1 MLQVKEKDKN
11 SQEQLNEEEIRNL
24 PEKEFKVLIIKMIQ
38 NLGKRVE
45 AQIKKVKEMFNKE
58 LEDLENKQR

>member
-1 MLQVKEKDKN
+1 
-11 SQEQLNEEEIRNL
+11 
-24 PEKEFKVLIIKMIQ
+24 MIQ
-38 NLGKRVE
+38 ELRKRVE